1 MSPSLLVP
9 SWELFW
15 PTTASATQCRRH
27 SLPSLHSAASAIFY
41 IISALISVFML
52 PESVPSILERN
63 RMVETLRQQ
72 NLPAEVFEARKKEL
86 LHQFSLQ
93 RCPLYSPL
101 TARARPVA
109 GDRELQ
115 AEQASALQL
124 RDGMRFAR
132 LPCR

>member
-15 PTTASATQCRRH
+15 PTTASVTQCRCP
-27 SLPSLHSAASAIFY
+27 SLFSLHSAASAIFY
-41 IISALISVFML
+41 IISALISVFVL
-52 PESVPSILERN
+52 PESAPSILERN

-93 RCPLYSPL
+93 RFLSL
-101 TARARPVA
+101 ISA
-109 GDRELQ
+109 DR
-115 AEQASALQL
+115 
-124 RDGMRFAR
+124 
-132 LPCR
+132 